1 MRKLHDIHSASS
13 RARKNNNNNNN
24 NNQQNNNNSN
34 NNEASAYTHSSQ
46 STSSSSIQL
55 SPTPPHHIVN
65 LNHHPF
71 QQHPRISSSSDYP
84 SSFMMPSSTRQ
95 RIDSTPFIAK
105 VFWQKYYV
113 NIQSQ
118 FNYQAELNVIENGG
132 DSREGGSFLMM

>member
-1 MRKLHDIHSASS
+1 MRKLHDIHSSSS
-13 RARKNNNNNNN
+13 RARKNNNQQNKNNNIS
-24 NNQQNNNNSN
+24 NS
-34 NNEASAYTHSSQ
+34 NEASAFSSQ

-55 SPTPPHHIVN
+55 SPTPPSHHIVN

-84 SSFMMPSSTRQ
+84 SSFIMPSSTRQ

-118 FNYQAELNVIENGG
+118 FNYQAELNVIENGSE
-132 DSREGGSFLMM
+132 SREGGSQFLMM